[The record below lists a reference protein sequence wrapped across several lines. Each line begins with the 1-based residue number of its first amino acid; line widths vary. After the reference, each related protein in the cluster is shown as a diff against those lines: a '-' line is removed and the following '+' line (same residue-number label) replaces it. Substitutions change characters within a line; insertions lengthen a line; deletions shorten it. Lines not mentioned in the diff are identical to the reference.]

1 MTRPQ
6 WNSIQPNFSGSNA
19 AMANAQRGIAQAA
32 MAADAIV
39 DNTRKEEEL
48 ALRAKAEGRAAQLF
62 DMQKQ
67 QYADQK
73 EKEAAMQ
80 AFAAGVSKP
89 RQLAE
94 SSMLYKQVEADPAV
108 FDKRLENV
116 AYTEPENVYTRDTT
130 DQATKDRL
138 VASGMVNPAEVERK
152 TRQQMD
158 LAGMV
163 LAPTDA
169 MKETRTQQIERT
181 IKEMAQKGLPIT
193 TAVYQELDKAR
204 LADETAKV
212 AKEKSLDEL
221 IKDSR
226 KERIDMLKYGAT
238 ALDKSRSGGVTVDE
252 DGTLHYG
259 SAAGNKALISALD
272 AEKKKIA
279 GYQDAIASIPEAI
292 NKATEKNKPTDAVR
306 AAMTKSANELV
317 DALVAN
323 KVDPKVAGE
332 LVASQLSAGERGYLW
347 GTLFS
352 KDGSVKAINPDTM
365 NSLIASGKK
374 LSEIEQQKALVTAG
388 GSVPRGSMAYE
399 LGVGLSRQADADLA
413 ALRANKQVLGMTPE
427 ERQYA
432 ATKNRLD
439 EILKPTVEMERGS
452 ASASSLFDA
461 ADGSKIKKSKD
472 LDANIDK
479 AIGHLADIKEVVG
492 KDGNK
497 VPVKLGE
504 AQIWGII
511 GNVVPESG
519 FDSGVVGDKNLGGG
533 KEARG
538 IMQWRLDRA
547 DALRNFAGEK
557 DISKIPME
565 TQLKFAVQEMAQ
577 RAPVD
582 KRNFSSQLE
591 EYMSIKDPKEAAAY
605 VSAHYE
611 VAKGNSTREN
621 EARLRGDLTDRLY
634 RDNQKSVADSWNKS
648 DKDANVIASYKQ
660 DLTDALKDKDF
671 DAALA
676 IGDRLKAA
684 GVPDAEL
691 QKLAAGSS
699 SSVDIKKLFEDAI
712 AAPAA
717 PVMPAVAKKTAPTPG
732 YQVIADAAGS
742 LGTTAMSMLK
752 DSPVGYLMNG
762 KSTVKPAVAVLN
774 NTAAGMLQI
783 AGSPYTATK
792 LFTDWLTTGETSDS
806 VFDSNAKQA
815 YATAVQALNEYGIK
829 NPTEQ
834 QVIMLVSDMMA
845 PGGAS
850 KVVKGM
856 APKTAELT
864 EEAIN
869 RITKSLKQDADAYS
883 ALQKARAG
891 QYEVPIGPSTPPL
904 VPKAREVILSSP
916 EELAAA
922 EARRR
927 SLFP

>member
-1 MTRPQ
+1 MAMPT
-6 WNSIQPNFSGSNA
+6 WKDTGPNFGSSNA
-19 AMANAQRGIAQAA
+19 AMQNAQRGFTQAGA
-32 MAADAIV
+32 SAESIV
-39 DNTRKEEEL
+39 DKYEKEEQNKI
-48 ALRAKAEGRAAQLF
+48 ANARAQEQLE
-62 DMQKQ
+62 MQKQ

-80 AFAAGVSKP
+80 AFAANISKP

-94 SSMLYKQVEADPAV
+94 SSALFKQVDADPAA
-108 FDKRLENV
+108 FDKRLESV
-116 AYTEPENVYTRDTT
+116 AYTEPENVYTSGNT

-138 VASGMVNPAEVERK
+138 VASGLVNPAEVERK
-152 TRQQMD
+152 TKQQMD

-169 MKETRTQQIERT
+169 MKETRTQQIERVMQ
-181 IKEMAQKGLPIT
+181 EMANKGQPIT
-193 TAVYQELDKAR
+193 TAIYQELDKAR
-204 LADETAKV
+204 LADETAKA

-221 IKDSR
+221 IKDSK

-238 ALDKSRSGGVTVDE
+238 ALDKSHSGGVTVDD

-259 SAAGNKALISALD
+259 GAAGTKALISALD
-272 AEKKKIA
+272 AEKKKII
-279 GYQDAIASIPEAI
+279 GYQDAIASIPAAI

-306 AAMTKSANELV
+306 SAMTKSANDLV
-317 DALVAN
+317 DTLVAN

-332 LVASQLSAGERGYLW
+332 LVASQLSAGEKGYLW
-347 GTLFS
+347 GTLFGE
-352 KDGSVKAINPDTM
+352 DGSVKAINPDTM

-374 LSEIEQQKALVTAG
+374 LSELEQQKALVTAG

-413 ALRANKQVLGMTPE
+413 SLKANKQVLDMTTE

-439 EILKPTVEMERGS
+439 EILKPAVEMERGS

-479 AIGHLADIKEVVG
+479 AIGHLTDIKEVIG

-497 VPVKLGE
+497 IPVKLGE

-591 EYMSIKDPKEAAAY
+591 EYMSIKDPKEAAEY
-605 VSAHYE
+605 ISAHYE

-634 RDNQKSVADSWNKS
+634 RDNQKSVADSWSKS
-648 DKDANVIASYKQ
+648 DKDASVIASYKQ

-671 DAALA
+671 DSALA
-676 IGDRLKAA
+676 IGNRLKEA

-691 QKLAAGSS
+691 QKLAGSG

-717 PVMPAVAKKTAPTPG
+717 PVMPAVASKTTPTPG
-732 YQVIADAAGS
+732 YQVIMDAAGS

-752 DSPVGYLMNG
+752 DSPIGYLMNG
-762 KSTVKPAVAVLN
+762 KSAVKPAVAVLN

-792 LFTDWLTTGETSDS
+792 LFTDWLTTGETSYS
-806 VFDSNAKQA
+806 VFDNNAKQA

-856 APKTAELT
+856 APKTVELT

-891 QYEVPIGPSTPPL
+891 QYEVPIGPSAPPPA
-904 VPKAREVILSSP
+904 PKARNVILSSP

-922 EARRR
+922 ETRRR

>member
-1 MTRPQ
+1 MAISKLDFARGQVVNPLD
-6 WNSIQPNFSGSNA
+6 SIGDDLLKFGSSLHQQEKDRLETIRQVNA
-19 AMANAQRGIAQAA
+19 DKRAQ
-32 MAADAIV
+32 
-39 DNTRKEEEL
+39 E
-48 ALRAKAEGRAAQLF
+48 QL

-80 AFAAGVSKP
+80 AFAANISKP

-94 SSMLYKQVEADPAV
+94 SSALFKQVDADKAA
-108 FDKRLENV
+108 FDKRMESV
-116 AYTEPENVYTRDTT
+116 AYTEPENVYTSGTT

-152 TRQQMD
+152 TKQQMD

-169 MKETRTQQIERT
+169 MKETRTQQIERVMQ
-181 IKEMAQKGLPIT
+181 EMASKGQPIT

-204 LADETAKV
+204 LADETAKT

-221 IKDSR
+221 IKDSK

-238 ALDKSRSGGVTVDE
+238 ALDKSRSGGVTVDD

-259 SAAGNKALISALD
+259 GAAGTKALTSALD
-272 AEKKKIA
+272 AEKKRII
-279 GYQDAIASIPEAI
+279 GYQDAIASIPAAI
-292 NKATEKNKPTDAVR
+292 NKVTEKNKPTEEVR

-332 LVASQLSAGERGYLW
+332 LVASQLSAGESGYLW
-347 GTLFS
+347 GTLFG

-388 GSVPRGSMAYE
+388 GSVPKGSMAYE

-413 ALRANKQVLGMTPE
+413 SLKAKKQVLDMTPE

-439 EILKPTVEMERGS
+439 EILKPTVDMERGS

-479 AIGHLADIKEVVG
+479 AIVHLADIKEVVG

-519 FDSGVVGDKNLGGG
+519 FDSGVVGDKNLGSG

-605 VSAHYE
+605 ISAHYE

-621 EARLRGDLTDRLY
+621 EAKLRGDLTDRLY
-634 RDNQKSVADSWNKS
+634 KDNQKSVAESWNKS
-648 DKDANVIASYKQ
+648 DKAANVIASYKQ
-660 DLTDALKDKDF
+660 DLADALKDKDF
-671 DAALA
+671 DSALA
-676 IGDRLKAA
+676 IGSRLKAA
-684 GVPDAEL
+684 GVSDAEL
-691 QKLAAGSS
+691 QKLATSG
-699 SSVDIKKLFEDAI
+699 SSVDLKKLFEDA
-712 AAPAA
+712 ATAPAA
-717 PVMPAVAKKTAPTPG
+717 PVMPAVASKTAPTPG

-742 LGTTAMSMLK
+742 IGTTAMSMLK
-752 DSPVGYLMNG
+752 DSPIGYLMNG
-762 KSTVKPAVAVLN
+762 KNAVKPAVAVLN

-792 LFTDWLTTGETSDS
+792 LFTDWLVTGKTESS
-806 VFDSNAKQA
+806 IFDRNAQQA
-815 YATAVQALNEYGIK
+815 YDTAVQALNEYGIK
-829 NPTEQ
+829 NPTAQ
-834 QVIMLVSDMMA
+834 QVTMLVSDMMA
-845 PGGAS
+845 PGGVS
-850 KVVKGM
+850 KVVKGVTTS
-856 APKTAELT
+856 APKIT
-864 EEAIN
+864 EKALA
-869 RITKSLKQDADAYS
+869 RILKNIQNDSDAYTT
-883 ALQKARAG
+883 LQRARAS
-891 QYEVPIGPSTPPL
+891 QYEVPIGPS
-904 VPKAREVILSSP
+904 VPQPTGPRNVIISSP

-922 EARRR
+922 EARRKQ
-927 SLFP
+927 LLGM